1 MLERW
6 DPTREIRSLQRT
18 VEEFIDEAFRTLAPT
33 YTFRYR
39 VAGPTGEQV
48 MPVNVYHT
56 ADEVF
61 CQFIIPAAKPD
72 DIQVDLTG
80 DTLTVRAEIKPVEG
94 DVEWLRREWLP
105 GIYSRTISLPF
116 PVEADKVD
124 ARYET
129 GVLTVRLPKVAEVRR
144 RAIKV
149 RAT

>member
-6 DPTREIRSLQRT
+6 DPTREIRSLQRM
-18 VEEFIDEAFRTLAPT
+18 VDEFIDEAFRTLAPT

-124 ARYET
+124 ARYEN